1 MPSDA
6 EPSDA
11 EPSDAEPS
19 DAEMDSSAALTVDDE
34 QFTPTRQPEVPRNRA
49 TNRPPIA
56 PALHHTTFTTKRLD
70 EMVAWYERAVGLV
83 PVFYG
88 QDAASR
94 AGEYLPEEI
103 PQDIF
108 LPELY

>member
-1 MPSDA
+1 MVVRRLHA
-6 EPSDA
+6 IHI
-11 EPSDAEPS
+11 
-19 DAEMDSSAALTVDDE
+19 
-34 QFTPTRQPEVPRNRA
+34 RKQPHCFVVFQQPLAKSPHFFVR
-49 TNRPPIA
+49 PIA